1 MKKLSDQ
8 IIIDKIKP
16 SPYQP
21 RLTFDLEDIRGSIQ
35 KDGIL
40 VPLTVREKDGYYE
53 LIDGERRLRV
63 ARELGIGDIPIQ
75 VIDVDDETA
84 MGMVWAVNTERK
96 DYSLQ
101 EKVRYA
107 TILQQQKISIEAI
120 AHKMRYSRCMVR
132 NFLNVNKLPE
142 KYQKLLWQNVKGI
155 SIAHIDDLAS
165 FFNGNIATALKHLDL
180 SLERKLNQNEFEAYL
195 NPELEKIERKR
206 VESAK
211 KAVGKIT
218 TELKEP
224 KTPEE
229 LEKAAEA
236 LKREAKKKRESKL
249 SSEEKI
255 KREADKQRKKEEQK
269 RKREEKKRKEEEQR
283 KKREEKI
290 RLEAELKAKQ
300 QARRELLE
308 DMKFLSEA
316 AKTFAEKQKTTK
328 PPKDILKD
336 LGIPSVR
343 QQIEDFYKKLPP
355 RKPSGE
361 TEINRESLIL
371 HIKILA
377 APLKCPICG
386 ETQIIWKCG
395 HEFK

>member
-1 MKKLSDQ
+1 MD
-8 IIIDKIKP
+8 
-16 SPYQP
+16 
-21 RLTFDLEDIRGSIQ
+21 TE
-35 KDGIL
+35 
-40 VPLTVREKDGYYE
+40 
-53 LIDGERRLRV
+53 
-63 ARELGIGDIPIQ
+63 GIGKWIKQ
-75 VIDVDDETA
+75 TLE
-84 MGMVWAVNTERK
+84 
-96 DYSLQ
+96 
-101 EKVRYA
+101 
-107 TILQQQKISIEAI
+107 
-120 AHKMRYSRCMVR
+120 
-132 NFLNVNKLPE
+132 
-142 KYQKLLWQNVKGI
+142 QKLTSKELRE
-155 SIAHIDDLAS
+155 A
-165 FFNGNIATALKHLDL
+165 
-180 SLERKLNQNEFEAYL
+180 RK
-195 NPELEKIERKR
+195 PELRKIERKR

-218 TELKEP
+218 TEVKEP
-224 KTPEE
+224 KTPDE
-229 LEKAAEA
+229 LDKAAEV
-236 LKREAKKKRESKL
+236 LRREAKKKRESKL

-255 KREADKQRKKEEQK
+255 KQEAEKQRKKEEQK